1 MKKILLLIA
10 MIVVLCVS
18 SVGCISG
25 IIPEKPGSDI
35 TTEIEDETNN
45 PNKDKVVQPI
55 TNGGSYE
62 RD

>member
-25 IIPEKPGSDI
+25 IIPEKPEPDI
-35 TTEIEDETNN
+35 TI
-45 PNKDKVVQPI
+45 DKGQIVQPI

>member
-25 IIPEKPGSDI
+25 IIPEKLGSDI

-45 PNKDKVVQPI
+45 PNKDKIVKPI